1 MKCVRN
7 ITSAIIPLLAAR
19 AATAQKKELLM
30 WQTQNVIKP
39 VGNASKFGLCVL
51 ETRHEW
57 FASMLFSGV
66 WGGNG
71 KFKLFTLQ
79 CEENGFYPL

>member
-1 MKCVRN
+1 MTWLVNASALHELWSQNVKCVRN
-7 ITSAIIPLLAAR
+7 ITSAITPLLAAR

-51 ETRHEW
+51 
-57 FASMLFSGV
+57 
-66 WGGNG
+66 
-71 KFKLFTLQ
+71 
-79 CEENGFYPL
+79 